1 MSSIQ
6 YFRRDVEIPAFT
18 ENDSRDLV
26 EWGKDNLLPQWLN
39 YLYYTCAVH
48 QGIINGKV
56 MFTVGGGLQGSD
68 ELIRLFEPHLKKID
82 LDLEISNSFYLKCF
96 LDFNEDRIKKIQFI
110 PFEWVRVKKDGNFV
124 ISEDWSDN
132 RVPKREYVS
141 FENLEDERVF
151 ILSFK
156 EDGKQFKIDGG
167 KKLTLNYYP
176 SIPYSG
182 AIKSIMTDIEITNYE
197 FSEVCNNFSI
207 GSVLSLNNGA
217 NPNEEDRQ
225 RTKDYI
231 LDNATGSDNAGGVA
245 IVFNNGKDTEPSV
258 LHLNGNQLHE
268 RYLSLDESVQNKIL
282 KGHSVISGELFG
294 FTKDGNFNQS
304 NLDLAY
310 FFMKENYFKVRQNQI
325 LSLIE
330 KVAEYNGVAMDV
342 EFIEFELPSIA
353 PQPTQPQFKL
363 KKEEDKDKYII
374 EAFANCGRERDG
386 NEDVVLFGKYDEV
399 LIKNNFAELTQI
411 QQNVLGLISEGN
423 LFDGIYKS
431 LEINPADLS
440 RVYSELN
447 KKGLIEKN
455 GKLTSQGKIQIINQD
470 ASRLRIEYTY
480 EVKPRYGEKVIPS
493 TRPFCRELIRLNRS
507 YSIEDINTISA
518 QFEMDVWRYRGGWFH
533 NPETNNNEPS
543 CRHFWQQNIIFV

>member
-1 MSSIQ
+1 
-6 YFRRDVEIPAFT
+6 VT
-18 ENDSRDLV
+18 
-26 EWGKDNLLPQWLN
+26 
-39 YLYYTCAVH
+39 
-48 QGIINGKV
+48 
-56 MFTVGGGLQGSD
+56 
-68 ELIRLFEPHLKKID
+68 
-82 LDLEISNSFYLKCF
+82 
-96 LDFNEDRIKKIQFI
+96 
-110 PFEWVRVKKDGNFV
+110 
-124 ISEDWSDN
+124 
-132 RVPKREYVS
+132 KREYVS
-141 FENLEDERVF
+141 FENLKDKRVF

-167 KKLTLNYYP
+167 RKLTLNYYP

-207 GSVLSLNNGA
+207 GSILSLNNGA

-245 IVFNNGKDTEPSV
+245 IVFNNGKDTEPTV

-325 LSLIE
+325 LSVIE

-342 EFIEFELPSIA
+342 SFIEFELPSIA
-353 PQPTQPQFKL
+353 PQPRQPQFKL
-363 KKEEDKDKYII
+363 KKEEDNKDKYIL
-374 EAFANCGRERDG
+374 EAFANCGRERVG
-386 NEDVVLFGKYDEV
+386 SEDVVLFGKYDEV

-411 QQNVLGLISEGN
+411 QQNVLGLISQGN

-431 LEINPADLS
+431 LKINPADLS

-470 ASRLRIEYTY
+470 ASRLRIEYSY
-480 EVKPRYGEKVIPS
+480 EVKSGYGEKIIDG
-493 TRPFCRELIRLNRS
+493 TRDFCRKLIELNRF
-507 YSIEDINTISA
+507 YSIEDINNISA
-518 QFEMDVWRYRGGWFH
+518 QFDMDVWRYRGGWYH
-533 NPETNNNEPS
+533 NPKTGNNEPS
-543 CRHFWQQNIIFV
+543 CRHFWQQNVIFV